1 MNRER
6 GKTKRKRK
14 RKREKIILFDLYIL
28 ATVSSKYPDV
38 GVFKASV
45 GKIATEGFCT
55 PNTNAL
61 RILLK

>member
-1 MNRER
+1 MREE
-6 GKTKRKRK
+6 KDKEK
-14 RKREKIILFDLYIL
+14 KREKIILFDLYIL